1 MNVYITDCR
10 EERSMLKNIKW
21 NVVLVSLAQI
31 VAGVLLIVFP
41 QLSSDVIC
49 YIVGAAA
56 CLYGLVNLVSYF
68 LLKLEDSLFRN
79 EFVYGIMG
87 IIAGAVIMFKRDII
101 IDLIPIVLG
110 LIIVFNGFTKLQRA
124 VVAMRIRYSKAPVFA
139 VMGLISIVLGI
150 VIMFFL
156 SGQKAQEILFRTIGG
171 ALIFCGLSD
180 IVSLLFLTN
189 KFNTYIDDFK
199 AGKVPAPAP
208 APEQAETQEPLAAAD
223 EEEEEMFEYINPEE
237 NK

>member
-1 MNVYITDCR
+1 
-10 EERSMLKNIKW
+10 MLKKIKW
-21 NVVLVSLAQI
+21 NIVLVSLAQI

-68 LLKLEDSLFRN
+68 LLKLEDSLYRN

-110 LIIVFNGFTKLQRA
+110 LIIVFNGFTKIQRA
-124 VVAMRIRYSKAPVFA
+124 VVAFRIRYDKAPFYA
-139 VMGLISIVLGI
+139 VMGLISIIAGI

-171 ALIFCGLSD
+171 ALIFCGVSD
-180 IVSLLFLTN
+180 IVSLLLLTN
-189 KFNTYIDDFK
+189 KFNTYIEDYK
-199 AGKVPAPAP
+199 ADKVPAPAP
-208 APEQAETQEPLAAAD
+208 AAAPVPVTEQAVPQEEPAPAAEA
-223 EEEEEMFEYINPEE
+223 EEEMFEYIKPEE